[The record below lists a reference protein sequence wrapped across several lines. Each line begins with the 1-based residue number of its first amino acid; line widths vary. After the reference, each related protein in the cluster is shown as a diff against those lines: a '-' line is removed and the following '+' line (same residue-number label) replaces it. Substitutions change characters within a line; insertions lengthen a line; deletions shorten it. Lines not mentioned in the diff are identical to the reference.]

1 MSEKSVWLTIAAELQ
16 ELSDRLDADVN
27 VELKDVWR
35 LNEYRKKLL
44 KLKEQALK
52 NCLQD

>member
-1 MSEKSVWLTIAAELQ
+1 MNIWLKIAAELE
-16 ELSDRLDADVN
+16 ELNESLEGYDN
-27 VELKDVWR
+27 VELKDVRR

>member
-1 MSEKSVWLTIAAELQ
+1 MSEKSVWLIIAAELQ
-16 ELSDRLDADVN
+16 ELSERLDADVN
-27 VELKDVWR
+27 VELKDAAR
-35 LNEYRKKLL
+35 YKRYRSRLL